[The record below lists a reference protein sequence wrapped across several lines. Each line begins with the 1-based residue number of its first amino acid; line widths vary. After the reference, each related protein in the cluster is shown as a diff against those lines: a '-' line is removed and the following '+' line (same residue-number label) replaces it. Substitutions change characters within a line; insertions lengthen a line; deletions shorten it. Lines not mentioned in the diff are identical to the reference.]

1 MFNCNDLDHCIILY
15 SADTG
20 LDDSEM
26 DDNPVKKRK
35 PGRPKRLEDCSTGT
49 YFITYT

>member
-1 MFNCNDLDHCIILY
+1 MSD
-15 SADTG
+15 SDTG

-35 PGRPKRLEDCSTGT
+35 PGRPKKLDKDGNLCFTGT
-49 YFITYT
+49 KYLYFAVF